1 MAEIALLSNQSSSL
15 YASSKSS
22 GGSDKNSYV
31 YDMKQSG
38 VNKFTERFIRTPLN
52 NAAFGSNAQ
61 CEIPAFGIL
70 RQMVLKTTISYN
82 IHGADTA
89 PIVAKALFAELIDQ
103 VSLKNSSRE
112 LQVIYGD
119 CLKYLVYNLGSE
131 KSKKWKILGQD
142 DLLVGD
148 VNMLNNAAASAYT
161 PRRPNA
167 SIKTTHSTNHTID
180 VYTILPFSMFPDF
193 GSDKHTPFKN
203 LLNTRFCERLSIDV
217 KYNPRIKALVTEV
230 AGVGAVNKSFSV
242 EPTIASELICAF
254 DVIQDKELAEIE
266 AANYSLSQ
274 PLALVLGNW
283 NKTRSTFVSSAAES
297 DFEVQLFNTDLAHSM
312 LITCKKVNSEAQLSN
327 LGKAVNIPSCN
338 AAATHAVNVPTAF
351 CAANAQ
357 FTEGY
362 GTAIA
367 AERHAIN
374 NSISGGGDNV
384 TNGSAQRLVR
394 SFGLP
399 MPPTNK
405 HCIPHDCAVQLTVNG
420 DGVAL
425 DLRSTEATAVANGV
439 GVCRQGADHQT
450 ISRITLT
457 SAGRELYRAD
467 NHLEALYLGNSE
479 MKGCCWF
486 DDTNHRVG
494 EDADLQD
501 QNGCSPYNM
510 YLIKFGDDDNLDA
523 IRGMLSMKNLNSV
536 KLNVRVPNC
545 VVGATYEVNVYVRKY
560 SAISIEAS
568 SGRISTAVST

>member
-1 MAEIALLSNQSSSL
+1 MAEIALLSNMSSSL

-22 GGSDKNSYV
+22 GGSDTSSYI

-38 VNKFTERFIRTPLN
+38 INKFTEKFIRTPLN
-52 NAAFGSNAQ
+52 NPSFGGNCQ
-61 CEIPAFGIL
+61 CNIPSFGVL

-82 IHGADTA
+82 IKTNAQT

-112 LQVIYGD
+112 LQVVYGD
-119 CLKYLVYNLGSE
+119 CIKYLVYNLGAE
-131 KSKKWKILGQD
+131 KSKKWKILGKD
-142 DLLVGD
+142 DLLIGD
-148 VNMLNNAAASAYT
+148 VNMLNSTAANAYT
-161 PRRPNA
+161 PRRPSA
-167 SIKTTHSTNHTID
+167 TIGTSAGGSGHTID
-180 VYTILPFSMFPDF
+180 VYTVLPFSMFADF

-203 LLNTRFCERLSIDV
+203 LLNTRFVENLQIDV
-217 KYNPRIKALVTEV
+217 KYNPRIKAIT
-230 AGVGAVNKSFSV
+230 ASAAVDADNGFTT
-242 EPTIASELICAF
+242 EPTISASELICCF
-254 DVIQDKELAEIE
+254 DIIQDKELAAIE

-283 NKTRSTFVSSAAES
+283 NKRRSTVVAAAAGKT
-297 DFEVQLFNTDLAHSM
+297 DFEVQLFNTDLAHSL
-312 LITCKKVNSEAQLSN
+312 LITCKKVNTATQLEA

-338 AAATHAVNVPTAF
+338 IATTHVDAIGTNV
-351 CAANAQ
+351 CSANAQ

-362 GTAIA
+362 GTAVAEEKHDIA
-367 AERHAIN
+367 AVLGAGALANANASSLGRI
-374 NSISGGGDNV
+374 
-384 TNGSAQRLVR
+384 
-394 SFGLP
+394 FLP
-399 MPPTNK
+399 FPPTNK
-405 HCIPHDCAVQLTVNG
+405 HCIPHDCDVQLTDAN

-425 DLRSTEATAVANGV
+425 DLRASQATALANGV
-439 GVCRQGADHQT
+439 GVSRQGADHMT
-450 ISRITLT
+450 LSSISLT
-457 SAGRELYRAD
+457 SAGRELYKAE

-510 YLIKFGDDDNLDA
+510 YLIPFGDDNNLDA

-536 KLNVRVPNC
+536 KLSVGIENC
-545 VVGATYEVNVYVRKY
+545 VAGATYEVNVYVRKY

>member
-22 GGSDKNSYV
+22 GGSDTSSYI

-38 VNKFTERFIRTPLN
+38 INKFTERFIRTPLN
-52 NAAFGSNAQ
+52 NPAFGQNIQ

-70 RQMVLKTTISYN
+70 RQMVLKTTINYKLHSAQTPV
-82 IHGADTA
+82 I
-89 PIVAKALFAELIDQ
+89 AKALFAELIDQ

-142 DLLVGD
+142 DLFLAD
-148 VNMLNNAAASAYT
+148 VNAMSAT
-161 PRRPNA
+161 KTA
-167 SIKTTHSTNHTID
+167 SIRPANRGVVGTTAGGDGHTID
-180 VYTILPFSMFPDF
+180 IYTILPFSMFPDF

-217 KYNPRIKALVTEV
+217 KYNPRIKVMTASV
-230 AGVGAVNKSFSV
+230 AGASATNGAFSE
-242 EPTIASELICAF
+242 EPTITKSELICSF
-254 DVIQDKELAEIE
+254 DVIQDKELAAIE

-283 NKTRSTFVSSAAES
+283 NKTRSTFTAAGDGDQ
-297 DFEVQLFNTDLAHSM
+297 DFEVQLFNTDLAHSI
-312 LITCKKVNSEAQLSN
+312 LITCKKVNTEAQLVRLGQGIN
-327 LGKAVNIPSCN
+327 LTSTNFADDGTDN
-338 AAATHAVNVPTAF
+338 
-351 CAANAQ
+351 CAAFAQ

-362 GTAIA
+362 GKTLT
-367 AERHAIN
+367 
-374 NSISGGGDNV
+374 DNV
-384 TNGSAQRLVR
+384 RTAAADTGRLTHQP
-394 SFGLP
+394 LP
-399 MPPTNK
+399 YTNK
-405 HCIPHDCAVQLTVNG
+405 HSIAHNEGENITTLTGGVNFG
-420 DGVAL
+420 AD
-425 DLRSTEATAVANGV
+425 RATALAGGAGV
-439 GVCRQGADHQT
+439 SRQGADHQT
-450 ISRITLT
+450 ISQIILT

-486 DDTNHRVG
+486 DDHNGMVG

-510 YLIKFGDDDNLDA
+510 YLVKFGDDDNLDA

-536 KLNVRVPNC
+536 KLAVKVPNC
-545 VVGATYEVNVYVRKY
+545 VVGGKYEVNVYVRKY

>member
-22 GGSDKNSYV
+22 GGSDTSSYI

-38 VNKFTERFIRTPLN
+38 INKFTERFIRTPLN
-52 NAAFGSNAQ
+52 NPAFGQNIQ

-70 RQMVLKTTISYN
+70 RQMVLKTTINYKLHSAQTPV
-82 IHGADTA
+82 I
-89 PIVAKALFAELIDQ
+89 AKALFAELIDQ
-103 VSLKNSSRE
+103 ISLKNSSRE

-142 DLLVGD
+142 DLFLAD
-148 VNMLNNAAASAYT
+148 VNAMSATKTASIRPANRGVVGTSNAADG
-161 PRRPNA
+161 
-167 SIKTTHSTNHTID
+167 HTID

-217 KYNPRIKALVTEV
+217 KYNSRIKALTASY
-230 AGVGAVNKSFSV
+230 AGAGANAGQFSA
-242 EPTIASELICAF
+242 EPTITKSELICSF
-254 DVIQDKELAEIE
+254 DVIQDKELAAIE

-283 NKTRSTFVSSAAES
+283 NKTRSTFTAAGDGDQ
-297 DFEVQLFNTDLAHSM
+297 DFEVQLFNTDLAHSI
-312 LITCKKVNSEAQLSN
+312 LITCKKVNTEAQLARLGQGINLQSTN
-327 LGKAVNIPSCN
+327 LGTAG
-338 AAATHAVNVPTAF
+338 AATSLAF
-351 CAANAQ
+351 AQ

-362 GTAIA
+362 GKTVVANQIA
-367 AERHAIN
+367 
-374 NSISGGGDNV
+374 
-384 TNGSAQRLVR
+384 SADATGRLVAQP
-394 SFGLP
+394 LP
-399 MPPTNK
+399 YTNK
-405 HCIPHDCAVQLTVNG
+405 HSIAHNESEDITTLTGGVNFG
-420 DGVAL
+420 AD
-425 DLRSTEATAVANGV
+425 RATALAGGAGV
-439 GVCRQGADHQT
+439 SRQGADHQT
-450 ISRITLT
+450 ISQIILT

-486 DDTNHRVG
+486 DDHNGMVG

-510 YLIKFGDDDNLDA
+510 YLVKFGDDDNLDA

-536 KLNVRVPNC
+536 KLSVKVPNC
-545 VVGATYEVNVYVRKY
+545 VVGGKYEVNVYVRKY

>member
-22 GGSDKNSYV
+22 GGSDTSSYI

-38 VNKFTERFIRTPLN
+38 INKFTERFIRTPLN
-52 NAAFGSNAQ
+52 NPAFGQNIQ

-70 RQMVLKTTISYN
+70 RQMVLKTTINYKLHSAQTPV
-82 IHGADTA
+82 I
-89 PIVAKALFAELIDQ
+89 AKALFAELIDQ

-142 DLLVGD
+142 DLFLAD
-148 VNMLNNAAASAYT
+148 VNAITTTTANAVGRPVNVGVVGTSAGGDGH
-161 PRRPNA
+161 
-167 SIKTTHSTNHTID
+167 SIDI
-180 VYTILPFSMFPDF
+180 YTILPFSMFPDF

-217 KYNPRIKALVTEV
+217 KYNARKKVMSASAAT
-230 AGVGAVNKSFSV
+230 GATNGAFSE
-242 EPTIASELICAF
+242 EPTITKSELICSF
-254 DVIQDKELAEIE
+254 DVIQDKELAAIE

-283 NKTRSTFVSSAAES
+283 NKTRSTFTAAGDGDQ
-297 DFEVQLFNTDLAHSM
+297 DFEVQLFNTDLAHSL
-312 LITCKKVNSEAQLSN
+312 LITCKKVNDETQLHRLGQGIN
-327 LGKAVNIPSCN
+327 LQSVEPTGG
-338 AAATHAVNVPTAF
+338 AAPCVAF
-351 CAANAQ
+351 AQ

-362 GTAIA
+362 GQTKVA
-367 AERHAIN
+367 AAAAVAAAGQAVH
-374 NSISGGGDNV
+374 SP
-384 TNGSAQRLVR
+384 
-394 SFGLP
+394 FP
-399 MPPTNK
+399 YTNK
-405 HCIPHDCAVQLTVNG
+405 HCIAHNETRTITTLTGSPNYTARADALAAG
-420 DGVAL
+420 AGV
-425 DLRSTEATAVANGV
+425 S
-439 GVCRQGADHQT
+439 RQGADHQT
-450 ISRITLT
+450 ISQIILT

-486 DDTNHRVG
+486 DDHNGMVG

-510 YLIKFGDDDNLDA
+510 YLVKFGDDDNLDA

-536 KLNVRVPNC
+536 KLAVKVPNC
-545 VVGATYEVNVYVRKY
+545 VVGAKYEVNVYVRKY

>member
-22 GGSDKNSYV
+22 GGSDTSSYI

-38 VNKFTERFIRTPLN
+38 INKFTEKFIRTPIN

-70 RQMVLKTTISYN
+70 RQMVLKTTITYN
-82 IHGADTA
+82 IKTTA
-89 PIVAKALFAELIDQ
+89 QTPIFAKALFAELIDQ
-103 VSLKNSSRE
+103 VSIKNSSRE
-112 LQVIYGD
+112 LQVVYGD
-119 CLKYLVYNLGSE
+119 CLKYLVYNLGAE
-131 KSKKWKILGQD
+131 KSKKWKILGKD
-142 DLLVGD
+142 DMLVGD
-148 VNMLNNAAASAYT
+148 VNMLTNTAANAYT
-161 PRRPNA
+161 PRRPSA
-167 SIKTTHSTNHTID
+167 DIKTAADTDHTID

-217 KYNPRIKALVTEV
+217 KYNPRSKAMSAS
-230 AGVGAVNKSFSV
+230 AGINAATGFTS
-242 EPTIASELICAF
+242 EPTLTSELICCF
-254 DVIQDKELAEIE
+254 DVIQDKELASIE

-283 NKTRSTFVSSAAES
+283 NKTRSTFVASAAGDQ

-312 LITCKKVNSEAQLSN
+312 LITCKKVNSDTQLQN

-338 AAATHAVNVPTAF
+338 IAATHADAIGTNM
-351 CAANAQ
+351 CAAHAQ

-362 GTAIA
+362 GTAVSA
-367 AERHAIN
+367 NRNTLNHTLA
-374 NSISGGGDNV
+374 GGGDNLA
-384 TNGSAQRLVR
+384 NASIQMLVR
-394 SFGLP
+394 ALGLP
-399 MPPTNK
+399 MPVTNK
-405 HCIPHDCAVQLTVNG
+405 HCIPHDCDVQLSAAN
-420 DGVAL
+420 DGIDL
-425 DLRSTEATAVANGV
+425 DLRASQATAVANGV
-439 GVCRQGADHQT
+439 GVSRQGADHQT
-450 ISRITLT
+450 ISEITLT
-457 SAGRELYRAD
+457 SAGRELYKAN

-501 QNGCSPYNM
+501 QNGASPYNM

-523 IRGMLSMKNLNSV
+523 IRGMLSLKNLNSV
-536 KLNVRVPNC
+536 KLAVKVPNC
-545 VVGATYEVNVYVRKY
+545 VSGATYEVNVYVRKY

>member
-22 GGSDKNSYV
+22 GGSDQSSYI

-38 VNKFTERFIRTPLN
+38 INKFTERNIRTPLN
-52 NAAFGSNAQ
+52 NPAFGSNVQ

-70 RQMVLKTTISYN
+70 RQMVLKTTIQYN
-82 IHGADTA
+82 IKTNAQT

-103 VSLKNSSRE
+103 VSIKNSSRE

-131 KSKKWKILGQD
+131 KSKKWKILGKD

-148 VNMLNNAAASAYT
+148 VNMLDNTAADAYT
-161 PRRPNA
+161 PRRPSA
-167 SIKTTHSTNHTID
+167 SIKTAPDTDHTID
-180 VYTILPFSMFPDF
+180 VYTILPFSMFADF

-203 LLNTRFCERLSIDV
+203 LLNTRFIERISLDV
-217 KYNPRIKALVTEV
+217 KYNPRSKALSASAATASAKGFTTEPIIS
-230 AGVGAVNKSFSV
+230 K
-242 EPTIASELICAF
+242 SELICCF
-254 DVIQDKELAEIE
+254 DVIQDKELAAIE

-283 NKTRSTFVSSAAES
+283 NKTRSTFTAAATEN
-297 DFEVQLFNTDLAHSM
+297 DFETQLFNTDLAHSI
-312 LITCKKVNSEAQLSN
+312 LITCKKVNTSAQLEN
-327 LGKAVNIPSCN
+327 LGAAVNIPSCN
-338 AAATHAVNVPTAF
+338 TDGADGNVIATNV
-351 CAANAQ
+351 CGANAQ

-367 AERHAIN
+367 TFKHDAITSLTALTN
-374 NSISGGGDNV
+374 FDEPSAKKIMVGLGG
-384 TNGSAQRLVR
+384 
-394 SFGLP
+394 P

-405 HCIPHDCAVQLTVNG
+405 HCIPHDCNLNLTVAD
-420 DGVAL
+420 DGIAL
-425 DLRSTEATAVANGV
+425 DLRASQGTAVANGV
-439 GVCRQGADHQT
+439 GVSRQGADHQT
-450 ISRITLT
+450 ISQIILT

-494 EDADLQD
+494 EDADIQD

-510 YLIKFGDDDNLDA
+510 YLVKFGDDNNLDA
-523 IRGMLSMKNLNSV
+523 IRGFLSMKNLNSV
-536 KLNVRVPNC
+536 KLSVKVPNC
-545 VVGATYEVNVYVRKY
+545 VVGAKYEVNVYVRKY

-568 SGRISTAVST
+568 SGRVSTAVST

>member
-1 MAEIALLSNQSSSL
+1 
-15 YASSKSS
+15 
-22 GGSDKNSYV
+22 
-31 YDMKQSG
+31 MKQSG
-38 VNKFTERFIRTPLN
+38 INKFTERFIRTPLN

-70 RQMVLKTTISYN
+70 RQMVLKTTITYN
-82 IHGADTA
+82 IKTTA
-89 PIVAKALFAELIDQ
+89 QTPVIAKALFAELIDQ

-131 KSKKWKILGQD
+131 KSKKWKLLGQD
-142 DLLVGD
+142 DLLLAD
-148 VNMLNNAAASAYT
+148 VNAIAGTNLTSFLPRNNGSVVKTAAD
-161 PRRPNA
+161 
-167 SIKTTHSTNHTID
+167 TNHTID

-217 KYNPRIKALVTEV
+217 KYNPRIKVMTASAGINV
-230 AGVGAVNKSFSV
+230 ATGFTS
-242 EPTIASELICAF
+242 EPTLTSELICSF

-283 NKTRSTFVSSAAES
+283 NKTRSTFVASGAAGAVSEQ
-297 DFEVQLFNTDLAHSM
+297 DFEVQLFNTDLAHSI
-312 LITCKKVNSEAQLSN
+312 LITCKKVNTDAQLQN
-327 LGKAVNIPSCN
+327 LGKGINLQSCN
-338 AAATHAVNVPTAF
+338 SVVTNDAAGKF
-351 CAANAQ
+351 CDDFAQ
-357 FTEGY
+357 FTDGY
-362 GTAIA
+362 GSTIALGRGQVAAAAVVSGAADQATAA
-367 AERHAIN
+367 FAKA
-374 NSISGGGDNV
+374 V
-384 TNGSAQRLVR
+384 AQPKPIR
-394 SFGLP
+394 
-399 MPPTNK
+399 NK
-405 HCIPHDCAVQLTVNG
+405 HCIEVGESRPITNVADYSTAANRLG
-420 DGVAL
+420 FGAGV
-425 DLRSTEATAVANGV
+425 S
-439 GVCRQGADHQT
+439 RQGEDHQT
-450 ISRITLT
+450 ISQIILT

-486 DDTNHRVG
+486 DDHNGMVG

-510 YLIKFGDDDNLDA
+510 YLVKFGDDDNLDA
-523 IRGMLSMKNLNSV
+523 IRGMLSLKNLNSV
-536 KLNVRVPNC
+536 KLQVKVPNC
-545 VVGATYEVNVYVRKY
+545 VIGGTYEVNVYVRKY